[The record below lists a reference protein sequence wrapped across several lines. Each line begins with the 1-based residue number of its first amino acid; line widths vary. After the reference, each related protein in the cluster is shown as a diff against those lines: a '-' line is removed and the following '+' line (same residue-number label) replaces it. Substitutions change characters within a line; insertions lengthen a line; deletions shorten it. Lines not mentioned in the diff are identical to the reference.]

1 MAKLMFNGMIIEGTV
16 EELSELMQ
24 KVGGSGAEIAEDGEL
39 KIGDYVVPLKSAD
52 DKYGVTNTEMKLGK
66 VIEGE
71 VDCCG
76 EIRIEVVAHENDIE
90 VGESYSVESKYFRKA
105 TQEEIDAA
113 LKPML
118 KVGDYVKLSIPE
130 GEHPKY
136 GWGSVSNGDV
146 GKITE
151 IQGKKIIV
159 EFPAQK
165 GWFGIHGEF
174 VKATDEEV
182 AKAKV
187 DAKLAKLG
195 RNPGEFK
202 KGDIVRVIEDTGAS
216 TAGEIVE
223 LAEDGA
229 ESYRDKDGDILF
241 GKPEWFELVAPVE
254 SRVDTE

>member
-1 MAKLMFNGMIIEGTV
+1 MAKLMFNGMLIEGTV

-39 KIGDYVVPLKSAD
+39 KVGDYVVPLKSAD
-52 DKYGVTNTEMKLGK
+52 DVYGVTNTEMKLGK
-66 VIEGE
+66 VVEGE

-90 VGESYSVESKYFRKA
+90 VGESYSVESKHFRKA

-113 LKPML
+113 LRLML

-146 GKITE
+146 GKIFG
-151 IQGKKIIV
+151 IQGEEIIV
-159 EFPAQK
+159 EFPEQM
-165 GWFGIHGEF
+165 WSGILGEF

-182 AKAKV
+182 AKAK
-187 DAKLAKLG
+187 LAELG

-216 TAGEIVE
+216 RVGEIVE
-223 LAEDGA
+223 LVEDGA
-229 ESYRDKDGDILF
+229 ESYRDKDGDILS
-241 GKPEWFELVAPVE
+241 GDPDWFELVAPVE
-254 SRVDTE
+254 SRVDTK